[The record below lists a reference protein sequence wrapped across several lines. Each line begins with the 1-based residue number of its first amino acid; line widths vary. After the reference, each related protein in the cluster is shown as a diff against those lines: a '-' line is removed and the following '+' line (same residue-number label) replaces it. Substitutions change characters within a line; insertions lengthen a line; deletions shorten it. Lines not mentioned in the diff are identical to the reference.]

1 VATPLTLH
9 PLSGD
14 AAKLM
19 YEAMMKLRISRY
31 LSGPAMLLALGAPA
45 VHGGAQT
52 PCSAGSAHGQSL
64 ATSWRG
70 VRDYTLAVVASMPDS
85 LLDFRPATASR
96 TFHEQVVHLSVA
108 ALGMSQA
115 ISTQVTNVTIDT
127 SSGGHATLARNVTTA
142 LDAVINAH
150 LTVCDDRWL
159 DPIPWASPG
168 LTAATITRRQVAE
181 VARDH
186 LAHHRGQLVVYLRL
200 NGITPPPYVGF

>member
-1 VATPLTLH
+1 
-9 PLSGD
+9 
-14 AAKLM
+14 
-19 YEAMMKLRISRY
+19 MKLHVNRY
-31 LSGPAMLLALGAPA
+31 LNWPLLILALFAPA
-45 VHGGAQT
+45 LRGGAQT
-52 PCSAGSAHGQSL
+52 PCSAGDAQGRSL

-85 LLDFRPATASR
+85 LLHFRPAAASR

-115 ISTQVTNVTIDT
+115 ISRQVTNVTIDT
-127 SSGGHATLARNVTTA
+127 SSGGHAALARNVTTA

-150 LTVCDDRWL
+150 LTVCDDQWL